1 MTRHRLTDR
10 QIQNARPKA
19 KPYRLADGDGLY
31 LYVPLSGASSWQF
44 RYRLGDK
51 PQTATLGRLD
61 RITLGQARAKAQEV
75 RTLVADGHH
84 VTAVRRVERAKR
96 GAAHTEFL
104 RGHLADDAN
113 VAVLLNEALAGGDE
127 GDVMYGIPD
136 RRYVTSVGK
145 ARQLTSGDLAQIT
158 DPYTRMSLRLQA
170 TFGLRRACSLKI
182 RPGWADRGDTLALE
196 DSWAKGGSRPR
207 DPDPQCRATPRPG

>member
-1 MTRHRLTDR
+1 MARHLLTDR
-10 QIQNARPKA
+10 QVQNAKPKA

-61 RITLGQARAKAQEV
+61 RITVGQARAKAQDV

-96 GAAHTEFL
+96 AAARTATWSRRVWTTIF
-104 RGHLADDAN
+104 RRLARCR
-113 VAVLLNEALAGGDE
+113 L
-127 GDVMYGIPD
+127 PKS
-136 RRYVTSVGK
+136 RR
-145 ARQLTSGDLAQIT
+145 R
-158 DPYTRMSLRLQA
+158 
-170 TFGLRRACSLKI
+170 
-182 RPGWADRGDTLALE
+182 
-196 DSWAKGGSRPR
+196 
-207 DPDPQCRATPRPG
+207 